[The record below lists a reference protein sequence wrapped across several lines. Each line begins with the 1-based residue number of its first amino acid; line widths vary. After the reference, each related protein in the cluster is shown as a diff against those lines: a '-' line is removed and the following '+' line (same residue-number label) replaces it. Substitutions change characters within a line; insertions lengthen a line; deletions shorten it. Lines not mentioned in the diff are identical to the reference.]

1 MKKTQIIGI
10 IFIAVIIGALTA
22 TLSDSGK
29 QADFTT
35 AFADQGSQYRVVGF
49 LDESAPIVYDPITDP
64 SLTKFNMRD
73 ENGEVRKVHLLKS
86 KPQGFEQSES
96 LVLIGAAK
104 GDIFVAQDM
113 QMKCPSKYNQDN
125 HMMDEMSASR

>member
-10 IFIAVIIGALTA
+10 IFIAVLIGALTA

-29 QADFTT
+29 QADFNA
-35 AFADQGSQYRVVGF
+35 AFADQGTEYRVVGF
-49 LDESAPIVYDPITDP
+49 LDESAPVVYDPITDP

-73 ENGEVRKVHLLKS
+73 ENGQVKKVHLLKS

-96 LVLIGAAK
+96 LVLIGEAK
-104 GDIFVAQDM
+104 GEVFIAKDM
-113 QMKCPSKYNQDN
+113 QMKCPSKYNQEN
-125 HMMDEMSASR
+125 HMMDAMSASQ

>member
-10 IFIAVIIGALTA
+10 IFIAVCIGALTA

-29 QADFTT
+29 QANFKE
-35 AFADQGSQYRVVGF
+35 AFADEGSEYRVVGF
-49 LDESAPIVYDPITDP
+49 LDESAPVVYDPITDP
-64 SLTKFNMRD
+64 SLTLFNMRD
-73 ENGEVRKVHLLKS
+73 ENGDVKKVHLLKS

-96 LVLIGAAK
+96 LVLIGEAK
-104 GDIFVAQDM
+104 GDVFVAKDM

-125 HMMDEMSASR
+125 HMVTEAGLDQ